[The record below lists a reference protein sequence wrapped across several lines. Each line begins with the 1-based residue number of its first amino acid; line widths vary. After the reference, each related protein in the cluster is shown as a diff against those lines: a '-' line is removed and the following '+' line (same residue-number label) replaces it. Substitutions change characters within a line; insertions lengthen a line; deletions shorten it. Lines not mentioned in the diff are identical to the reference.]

1 MERERNGGMTLWQKE
16 RDGEE
21 ENDWRGKGEKR
32 TAVVEDLKW
41 ETNAKNRI
49 NRVIKQTPKWRS
61 FGNKERKNKR
71 AIIKGRNLGWMET
84 SACPC
89 HKDTRN
95 FVEIICTNYYLIYFD
110 SIWSVRCIRI
120 CHRKPNQNFWFFI

>member
-41 ETNAKNRI
+41 ETNAENRI
-49 NRVIKQTPKWRS
+49 NRVIKQTPKWCS
-61 FGNKERKNKR
+61 FGNKERKYK
-71 AIIKGRNLGWMET
+71 KEG
-84 SACPC
+84 
-89 HKDTRN
+89 
-95 FVEIICTNYYLIYFD
+95 YY
-110 SIWSVRCIRI
+110 
-120 CHRKPNQNFWFFI
+120 

>member
-41 ETNAKNRI
+41 ETNAENRI
-49 NRVIKQTPKWRS
+49 NRVIKQTQNDVVLVIRRGK
-61 FGNKERKNKR
+61 
-71 AIIKGRNLGWMET
+71 IKGL
-84 SACPC
+84 
-89 HKDTRN
+89 
-95 FVEIICTNYYLIYFD
+95 LL
-110 SIWSVRCIRI
+110 RI
-120 CHRKPNQNFWFFI
+120 EPGLNGDKRVSLPQG